1 MKEVI
6 EQLNQLVAD
15 SKVFFQ
21 NLQNFHWNVQCM
33 HFFELHEQ
41 LGDLYDVVAADFD
54 QFAERILAL
63 GGTPTSKYSEY
74 LEMSGIPERDVES
87 NSQVIIVAVIE
98 DLYSTE
104 KQLNVVRKLAVEADD
119 EGTNAIMGE
128 KLICVQKAI
137 WMWSASLHEKPNLEE
152 GESESSKDKEVPE
165 GYVKMEMEEDL
176 PPESKKRLFK
186 K

>member
-1 MKEVI
+1 MSKVI
-6 EQLNQLVAD
+6 DGLNQLVAD
-15 SKVFFQ
+15 SKIFFQ

-41 LGDLYDVVAADFD
+41 LGELYDVVAADFD
-54 QFAERILAL
+54 QFAERVLAL

-74 LEMSGIPERDVES
+74 LEMSGIPERDIES

-137 WMWSASLHEKPNLEE
+137 WMWSAHLHQKPNPEE
-152 GESESSKDKEVPE
+152 GVSKPAVEEEGPSESGEDKKV
-165 GYVKMEMEEDL
+165 
-176 PPESKKRLFK
+176 RLFK
-186 K
+186 N

>member
-1 MKEVI
+1 MSKVI
-6 EQLNQLVAD
+6 DGLNQLVAD
-15 SKVFFQ
+15 SKIFFQ

-41 LGDLYDVVAADFD
+41 LGELYDVVAADFD
-54 QFAERILAL
+54 QFAERVLAL

-74 LEMSGIPERDVES
+74 LEMSGIPERDIES
-87 NSQVIIVAVIE
+87 NSQIIIKAVIE

-104 KQLNVVRKLAVEADD
+104 KQLNVVRKLAVEDDD

-137 WMWSASLHEKPNLEE
+137 WMWSAHLHKKPNLEE
-152 GESESSKDKEVPE
+152 GVSEGESEEDDSSEKKAEGGSLKKPE
-165 GYVKMEMEEDL
+165 GMVFKM
-176 PPESKKRLFK
+176 S
-186 K
+186 